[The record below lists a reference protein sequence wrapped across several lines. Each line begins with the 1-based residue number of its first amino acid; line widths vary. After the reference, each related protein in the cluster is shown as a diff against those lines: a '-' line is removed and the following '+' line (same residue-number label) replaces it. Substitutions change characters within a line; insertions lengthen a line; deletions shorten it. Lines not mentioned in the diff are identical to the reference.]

1 MKYIRKYLKMNFAD
15 ILLTLTLVLCG
26 FASLIIF
33 YKTSRTGTSLVI
45 RQNGVITATYPLNED
60 AMINVSDSGNVITI
74 KNGAATMTEADCPD
88 LICVRHKSIKRTGET
103 IVCLPHQLSLSV
115 EGGVSVDDDKID
127 AIAR

>member
-26 FASLIIF
+26 FAGLIIF

-60 AMINVSDSGNVITI
+60 AMINISDAGNVITI

-127 AIAR
+127 AIVR

>member
-1 MKYIRKYLKMNFAD
+1 MNFAD

-33 YKTSRTGTSLVI
+33 YKNSRTGTSLVI
-45 RQNGVITATYPLNED
+45 RQNGVITATYPLNKD
-60 AMINVSDSGNVITI
+60 AMINISDASNVITI

-103 IVCLPHQLSLSV
+103 IVCLPHQLSLSI
-115 EGGVSVDDDKID
+115 ESGVSADDDKID
-127 AIAR
+127 AIVK